1 MTWLA
6 RRAGRSPADLAGRP
20 DEVLSALHQ
29 AVKDTLDLAARSM
42 APDVA
47 VREAAREEAVAWQ
60 QELDETRADAT
71 PYLGRLAA
79 GLRDAAEQLRVSPRS
94 PGSTDE

>member
-6 RRAGRSPADLAGRP
+6 RRAGRTPDELAGRP
-20 DEVLSALHQ
+20 EEALSALHR

-42 APDVA
+42 APDAA

-60 QELDETRADAT
+60 QELDDARADGT
-71 PYLGRLAA
+71 PYLSRLAA

-94 PGSTDE
+94 PGSTAE